1 MTMAVRERFH
11 HGDLRAEL
19 LKAALAA
26 IEQCGLDRLSLS
38 TLAEQAGVS
47 RAAPYRHFGNKHA
60 LLAELAAIAHDDLLV
75 QYREALSS
83 QPPEFRLRRAA
94 SAYLELAANKPQ
106 LFQLLFADD
115 AFWHREGGERPQ
127 FAISAFTLFEALVT
141 EQIGVNDPQNVRLVA
156 LTAWSTLHGF
166 AMLRLTG
173 RLAGFPFDGS
183 LEDAILDL
191 VGIAGV
197 RSSRG
202 ST

>member
-1 MTMAVRERFH
+1 MSMAVRERFH

-60 LLAELAAIAHDDLLV
+60 LLAELAAIAHDDLLIK
-75 QYREALSS
+75 YREALSS
-83 QPPEFRLRRAA
+83 QPPESRLRRAA
-94 SAYLELAANKPQ
+94 SAYLDLAANKPQ

-127 FAISAFTLFEALVT
+127 FVISAFTLFETLVT
-141 EQIGVNDPQNVRLVA
+141 ERIGVNDPKDVRLKA

-191 VGIAGV
+191 VGIAGE
-197 RSSRG
+197 
-202 ST
+202 